1 MKCVK
6 CGKEIAN
13 NSNVCSFCGHRNVPV
28 VDDLELELPALK
40 EEHPQNIDQT
50 IAMYDNSQQTEVG
63 ESEKIGNLD
72 QPLNLENP
80 SSSLDDINNQPSEFS
95 DFSNEN
101 SSSSAFEP
109 ELSNPD
115 AETSSSKEP
124 LISIASPESV
134 NKRKKILITTC
145 FVSLILLIVVGF
157 AIFKMPNKPITDN
170 VPEDYISN
178 LDRALQDYYDTG
190 KIDDVIYLLN
200 EYQDNPE
207 SLANIQNRVN
217 EVCLQWLDNYFNADV
232 SSKSIFDDLT
242 AKYQNLFNGLYEYAV
257 VIKDENYIRALS
269 SEDRDNYNTQVDNIY
284 NDSGAYYEAY
294 ELYSEKDY
302 DKAYYMFDQVPQANM
317 FYPKAQECRSTILN
331 NVLTLL
337 ENDIKKMSA
346 NIEDLSPVDKLKRY
360 KAIQEV
366 IKQYDNIYENLNLK
380 NQESYLS
387 MLNDCLNK
395 INEYSAAENSL
406 NN

>member
-13 NSNVCSFCGHRNVPV
+13 NSNVCSFCGHLNVPV
-28 VDDLELELPALK
+28 ADDLELELPALK

-50 IAMYDNSQQTEVG
+50 IAMYDNSQQSEVG
-63 ESEKIGNLD
+63 EPEKIGNLD

-80 SSSLDDINNQPSEFS
+80 SSSLDNMTSEPSEFS

-101 SSSSAFEP
+101 SSSSSLEL
-109 ELSNPD
+109 ELSNPEK
-115 AETSSSKEP
+115 ETSSKEP

-157 AIFKMPNKPITDN
+157 AIFKMPNKPITNN
-170 VPEDYISN
+170 VPEDYLYN
-178 LDRALQDYYDTG
+178 LDIALQDYYDTG
-190 KIDDVIYLLN
+190 KIDDVIYLLD
-200 EYQDNPE
+200 EYQDDTE
-207 SLANIQNRVN
+207 SLTNIQNRIN

-284 NDSGAYYEAY
+284 NDSGVYYEAY

-346 NIEDLSPVDKLKRY
+346 NIDDLSPVDKLKRY